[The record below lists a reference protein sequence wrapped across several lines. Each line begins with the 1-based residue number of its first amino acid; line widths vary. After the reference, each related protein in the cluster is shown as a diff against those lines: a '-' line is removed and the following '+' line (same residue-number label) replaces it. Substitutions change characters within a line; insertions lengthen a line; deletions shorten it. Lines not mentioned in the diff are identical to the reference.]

1 MTLTMLNKQGQQ
13 GSNQHL
19 QLPVHTHA
27 HTRTY
32 INIQRVNT

>member
-19 QLPVHTHA
+19 QLPIHA
-27 HTRTY
+27 HAHAHKHISIY
-32 INIQRVNT
+32 KD